1 MSDEKETP
9 KKPRP
14 INRKGGRKP
23 PRGGLSTQQQRFVAE
38 YVANGGHA
46 GKAALAAGYS
56 PATAHKQGPRLTQYP
71 TVMEAIN
78 KQQAKVVRRL
88 EIKAEDVLGEL
99 AKVAFGEELSPLKIR
114 SLELLGKHLQ
124 LFVERVDLKVDALSP
139 EERAARAAALIA
151 TARNRLLGGGV
162 DDDEGAGL

>member
-1 MSDEKETP
+1 MSEQP

-23 PRGGLSTQQQRFVAE
+23 PPDGLSTQQQRFVAE

-56 PATAHKQGPRLTQYP
+56 PATASKQGPRLTRTP
-71 TVMEAIN
+71 LVREAI
-78 KQQAKVVRRL
+78 KAQQAKVVKKL

-99 AKVAFGEELSPLKIR
+99 AKVAFDVELSPLKVR
-114 SLELLGKHLQ
+114 ALELLGKHLQ
-124 LFVERVDLKVDALSP
+124 LFVERVDLKVDALTP

-151 TARNRLLGGGV
+151 TARNRLLGGGL
-162 DDDEGAGL
+162 DDDEGGL